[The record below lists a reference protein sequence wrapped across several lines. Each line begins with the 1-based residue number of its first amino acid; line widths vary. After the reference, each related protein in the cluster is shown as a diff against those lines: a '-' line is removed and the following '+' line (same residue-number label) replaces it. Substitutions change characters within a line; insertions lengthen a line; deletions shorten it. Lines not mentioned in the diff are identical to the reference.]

1 MYRHFILA
9 DESEGGIHVSV
20 PIVPAK
26 RPPGRP
32 RISGRRSKKPGK
44 ISSDEYYF
52 CSVCYISVMIMV
64 LSPDFETHTI

>member
-20 PIVPAK
+20 PTVPTK

-32 RISGRRSKKPGK
+32 RIPGRRSKKPGNF
-44 ISSDEYYF
+44 SSDTNIF
-52 CSVCYISVMIMV
+52 CNVSCISIMNAV
-64 LSPDFETHTI
+64 FSPDFETHII